1 MNKNTTKKL
10 IGQPI
15 FSQILN
21 LIPKHIIREKAKA
34 KKADR
39 YYKEFTTEKHLIS
52 LLFGILSKCN
62 TLRELCEGMLACE
75 GKLNHF
81 GLIKTPSRSTISD
94 ANNRR
99 TNEVFESIYF
109 SMVDYYRS
117 VLSDSRKIMLSIK
130 KLLIIDSTTIKLFS
144 DILQG
149 VGRNPKH
156 QGKKKGGVKV
166 HMLIDAVENIASMV
180 CITAA
185 KVHDS
190 TFLKI
195 LRLSEGSFVVFDRAY
210 NHYKRFAEWTDA
222 KIYFVTRMKT
232 NAVYEVIKVVKEASS
247 VLGSGVKKEEIISMI
262 YKEKKE
268 EKKLQ
273 LRRITYI
280 DEQRR
285 EYVFITNNFDITA
298 EEVALIYKNR
308 WQIELIF
315 KKLKQNFPLKYFY
328 GETENAIKTQ
338 IWCTLIA
345 NLLITVLKQKS
356 KTEKAFSNI
365 VAIVRMHLLSYI
377 DVFDF
382 LKDTFKAWSKNKIV
396 ENYQLDFLL

>member
-1 MNKNTTKKL
+1 MNKNNTKKL

-21 LIPKHIIREKAKA
+21 LIPKNIIRDNAKA

-39 YYKEFTTEKHLIS
+39 YYKEFTTQKHLIC
-52 LLFGILSKCN
+52 LLYGILNKCN

-81 GLIKTPSRSTISD
+81 GLSRTPARSTISD

-99 TNEVFESIYF
+99 TSEVFEAIYF
-109 SMVDYYRS
+109 SLVKQYSS
-117 VLSDSRKIMLSIK
+117 VLSDSRKLMLSIK
-130 KLLIIDSTTIKLFS
+130 KLFIIDSTTIKLFS

-149 VGRNPKH
+149 VGRKPKN
-156 QGKKKGGVKV
+156 QGKRKGGVKV
-166 HMLIDAVENIASMV
+166 HMLIDAVENVASMV

-190 TFLKI
+190 TFLKS
-195 LRLSEGSFVVFDRAY
+195 LHLAKKSFVVFDKAY
-210 NHYKRFAEWTDA
+210 NNYKRFAAWTRDT
-222 KIYFVTRMKT
+222 IYFVTRMKN
-232 NAVYEVIKVVKEASS
+232 NAVYEVVRTVSEDASQS
-247 VLGSGVKKEEIISMI
+247 TPGVKKEEIIKLK
-262 YKEKKE
+262 YKDKKQD
-268 EKKLQ
+268 KTLA
-273 LRRITYI
+273 LRRITYK
-280 DEQRR
+280 DEELR
-285 EYVFITNNFDITA
+285 EYVFITNNFRITA

-328 GETENAIKTQ
+328 GDSENAIKTQ

-345 NLLITVLKQKS
+345 NLLIMVLKQLS
-356 KTEKAFSNI
+356 KTKKAFSNI
-365 VAIVRMHLLSYI
+365 VAVIRMHLLSYI
-377 DVFDF
+377 NVFLF
-382 LKDTFKAWSKNKIV
+382 LRDSIKAWRRFRQ
-396 ENYQLDFLL
+396 EEYQLSFFT

>member
-1 MNKNTTKKL
+1 MNKDNTKKL

-21 LIPKHIIREKAKA
+21 LIPKHIIRAICKEH
-34 KKADR
+34 KADR
-39 YYKEFTTEKHLIS
+39 YYKGFTTEKHLIC

-81 GLIKTPSRSTISD
+81 GLIKTPARSTISD
-94 ANNRR
+94 SNNRR
-99 TNEVFESIYF
+99 SNEVFEAIYF
-109 SMVDYYRS
+109 GLVEHFRS
-117 VLSDSRKIMLSIK
+117 VLSDSRKLMLSIK
-130 KLLIIDSTTIKLFS
+130 RLFIVDSTTIKLFS

-149 VGRNPKH
+149 VGRKPKN

-195 LRLSEGSFVVFDRAY
+195 LRLAEGSFVVFDKAY
-210 NHYKRFAEWTDA
+210 NNYKRFAEWTAA
-222 KIYFVTRMKT
+222 KIFFVTRMKN
-232 NAVYEVIKVVKEASS
+232 NAVYEVVQTLRKDSS
-247 VLGSGVKKEEIISMI
+247 ILSSGVKKEEIITLQ
-262 YKEKKE
+262 YKKK
-268 EKKLQ
+268 KQDNKLL
-273 LRRITYI
+273 LRRITYK
-280 DEQRR
+280 DEQLR

-328 GETENAIKTQ
+328 GDSVNAIKTQ

-365 VAIVRMHLLSYI
+365 VAVIRMHLLSYI
-377 DVFDF
+377 DVLEF
-382 LKDTFKAWSKNKIV
+382 LNDTFRAWRKFRY
-396 ENYQLDFLL
+396 EEYQPSFFT

>member
-1 MNKNTTKKL
+1 MNKNNTKKL

-21 LIPKHIIREKAKA
+21 LIPNNIIRRSVKDKQS
-34 KKADR
+34 DR
-39 YYKEFTTEKHLIS
+39 YYKGFTTKKHLIC
-52 LLFGILSKCN
+52 LLFGILNKCN

-81 GLIKTPSRSTISD
+81 GLVKTPAHSTISD

-99 TNEVFESIYF
+99 SNEVFEAIYF
-109 SMVDYYRS
+109 CLVNHYRGI
-117 VLSDSRKIMLSIK
+117 LSDSRKLMLSIK
-130 KLLIIDSTTIKLFS
+130 KLFIIDSTTIKLFS
-144 DILQG
+144 DILEG
-149 VGRNPKH
+149 VGRNPKN

-190 TFLKI
+190 TFLKT
-195 LRLSEGSFVVFDRAY
+195 LRLAEGSFVVFDKAY
-210 NHYKRFAEWTDA
+210 NNYKRFAVWTKA
-222 KIYFVTRMKT
+222 KIYFVTRMKN
-232 NAVYEVIKVVKEASS
+232 NAVYEVVQTIREEPSA
-247 VLGSGVKKEEIISMI
+247 LILGVKKEEIIKLK
-262 YKEKKE
+262 YKEKKLE
-268 EKKLQ
+268 NTLLQ
-273 LRRITYI
+273 RRIVYL
-280 DEQRR
+280 DEQLR
-285 EYVFITNNFDITA
+285 EYVFITNNFNITA

-328 GETENAIKTQ
+328 GDSENAIRTQ

-356 KTEKAFSNI
+356 KTGKAFSNI
-365 VAIVRMHLLSYI
+365 VSVVRMHLLSYI
-377 DVFDF
+377 NVLEF
-382 LKDTFKAWSKNKIV
+382 LKDTFKAWGRSQF
-396 ENYQLDFLL
+396 EEYQPSFFT